1 MPKIKIILN
10 VIIIIV
16 SLLPSIT
23 INELINEKKMSHVCQ
38 NFISFD
44 SCDIYV
50 IFLVVFILAN
60 YTIYILIGDCS
71 VLF

>member
-44 SCDIYV
+44 SCDICV

-60 YTIYILIGDCS
+60 FIIYILIAYN
-71 VLF
+71 